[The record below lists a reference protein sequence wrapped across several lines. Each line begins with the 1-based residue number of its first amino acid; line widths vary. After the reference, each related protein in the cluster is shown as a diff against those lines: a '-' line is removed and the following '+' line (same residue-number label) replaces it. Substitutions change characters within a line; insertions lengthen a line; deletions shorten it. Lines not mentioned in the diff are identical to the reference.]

1 MNANEVVQFVDDAL
15 YTKMGQHLNDL
26 QQGVILGVLNHQKY
40 SDIADEFGK
49 SEGHIKDVGYELLKL
64 LSSVF
69 EEPVSKANLKSVL
82 ERNKNLNFSFGDNV
96 IHSHIISC
104 SNINFEPSNLSSAK
118 SEKHQ
123 TQKAKIQKLRDRVFN
138 DEEIAEILDI
148 SLELINKSDETH
160 EKSTL

>member
-69 EEPVSKANLKSVL
+69 EEPVNKSNLKSVL
-82 ERNKNLNFSFGDNV
+82 ERQKNVAFSFGDK
-96 IHSHIISC
+96 IINNHVFDC
-104 SNINFEPSNLSSAK
+104 SNISFEQFNDNPDKLLNSQK
-118 SEKHQ
+118 KKHIDRI
-123 TQKAKIQKLRDRVFN
+123 KKLRDRGFN

-148 SLELINKSDETH
+148 PLELINKSD
-160 EKSTL
+160 